1 MILRKK
7 GVEIMWLFCSGGFVS
22 VVAHRKVK
30 DSYLVRARNM
40 DHLKELFPNA
50 DHFSLEDSD
59 YPHRAVVPR
68 IEVADVLVKQLEL
81 LDYDNF
87 KKSIDEIKYSDACN
101 FVWNVMFDYGR
112 EFRV

>member
-1 MILRKK
+1 M
-7 GVEIMWLFCSGGFVS
+7 LFCSGGFVS

-30 DSYLVRARNM
+30 DSFLVRARNM

-68 IEVADVLVKQLEL
+68 IGSRRCFAKQLEV

-87 KKSIDEIKYSDACN
+87 KNSIDEIKYSDACN
-101 FVWNVMFDYGR
+101 FVWKVMFDYGR